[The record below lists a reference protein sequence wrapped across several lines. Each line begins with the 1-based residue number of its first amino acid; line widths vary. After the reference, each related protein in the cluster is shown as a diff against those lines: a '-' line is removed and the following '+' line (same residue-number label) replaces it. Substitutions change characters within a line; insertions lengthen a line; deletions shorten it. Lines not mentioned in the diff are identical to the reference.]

1 MGVHCNNSTPPFSWQ
16 SNLGGDH
23 MDLLTTFSSYS
34 ADFIPGL
41 WCGQNDGGVKRG
53 DRADTGDEKAQPT
66 KGVGRDGSG
75 VRGGANDEKDQGGSS
90 GHPTADPSS
99 QGGGSA

>member
-1 MGVHCNNSTPPFSWQ
+1 MN
-16 SNLGGDH
+16 
-23 MDLLTTFSSYS
+23 LLTTFSSYS
-34 ADFIPGL
+34 PDFLPGL
-41 WCGQNDGGVKRG
+41 WCGQNDGGIKRG

-75 VRGGANDEKDQGGSS
+75 VRGGANDEDDQGGSS

-99 QGGGSA
+99 QGGSA